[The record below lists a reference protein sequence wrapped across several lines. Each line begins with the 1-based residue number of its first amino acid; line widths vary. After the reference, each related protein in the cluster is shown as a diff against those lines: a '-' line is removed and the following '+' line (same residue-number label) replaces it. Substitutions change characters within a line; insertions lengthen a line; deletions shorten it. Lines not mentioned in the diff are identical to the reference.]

1 MVRPIPLAGYD
12 RPVDTRSR
20 ILDVAIEN
28 FGTRGYE
35 ATSLDA
41 VAAELE
47 VSKQTILYHFRSK
60 EGLLEA
66 TIESAAVEL
75 TEAIEKRIA
84 NTTGWPA
91 IEEVVRAVFRV
102 ALRKPAL
109 LGLLREVMRLGPP
122 WATMASTEL
131 EPVVARARTF
141 LQREMAAGRMRDA
154 DPNLLM
160 VSAYSTVMGV
170 ATEVEVL
177 RAVGIEPTLRETVRR
192 RQELMRF
199 LRLALAVD

>member
-1 MVRPIPLAGYD
+1 
-12 RPVDTRSR
+12 VDTRSR
-20 ILDVAIEN
+20 IVDVAVEN

-66 TIESAAVEL
+66 TIASAGVEL
-75 TEAIEKRIA
+75 TEAIVKRIA

-91 IEEVVRAVFRV
+91 IEEVVRAVFRI
-102 ALRKPAL
+102 AIRKPAL

-122 WATMASTEL
+122 WATMASSEL

-141 LQREMAAGRMRDA
+141 LQREMASGRMRDT

-192 RQELMRF
+192 RRELMRF

>member
-1 MVRPIPLAGYD
+1 
-12 RPVDTRSR
+12 VDTRSR
-20 ILDVAIEN
+20 IVDVAVEN

-66 TIESAAVEL
+66 TIASAGVEL

-91 IEEVVRAVFRV
+91 IEEVVRAVFRI
-102 ALRKPAL
+102 AIRKPAL

-122 WATMASTEL
+122 WATMASSEL

-141 LQREMAAGRMRDA
+141 LQREMASGRMRDT

-192 RQELMRF
+192 RRELMRF

>member
-1 MVRPIPLAGYD
+1 M
-12 RPVDTRSR
+12 DTRSR
-20 ILDVAIEN
+20 IVDVAVEN

-66 TIESAAVEL
+66 TIASAGVEL

-91 IEEVVRAVFRV
+91 IEEVVRAVFRI
-102 ALRKPAL
+102 AIRKPAL

-122 WATMASTEL
+122 WATMASSEL

-141 LQREMAAGRMRDA
+141 LQREMASGRMRDT

-192 RQELMRF
+192 RRELMRF

>member
-1 MVRPIPLAGYD
+1 MRYC
-12 RPVDTRSR
+12 RSVDTRSR
-20 ILDVAIEN
+20 IVDVAVTN

-66 TIESAAVEL
+66 TIESAGVEL

-91 IEEVVRAVFRV
+91 IEEVVRAVFRI
-102 ALRKPAL
+102 AIRKPAL

-122 WATMASTEL
+122 WATMAATEV

-141 LQREMAAGRMRDA
+141 LQREMAAGRMRDT

-192 RQELMRF
+192 RRELMRF

>member
-1 MVRPIPLAGYD
+1 MVSPIPLTGYP

-20 ILDVAIEN
+20 ILDVAVEN

-35 ATSLDA
+35 ASSLDA
-41 VAAELE
+41 VAAEVD

-66 TIESAAVEL
+66 TIESAAFEL

-102 ALRKPAL
+102 AIRKPAL

-122 WATMASTEL
+122 WATMASTEF
-131 EPVVARARTF
+131 EPVVSRARTF
-141 LQREMAAGRMRDA
+141 LQREMAAGRMRDT

-192 RQELMRF
+192 RRELMRF